1 MGHSSPF
8 RVVASCSL
16 LFAACMSPSPRVAGT
31 LLLVGGGL
39 DDDTRAVYTRL
50 LTAPPGGAAHVV
62 VATAA
67 TGPEEIEA
75 TDKSEALRT
84 WAPNV
89 AIDVVGR
96 GTSTADSCA
105 AFARATAVFF
115 TGGDQ
120 KRITTRYRP
129 GDQDSPE
136 LAALRAVLARGGL
149 VGGGSAGCAM
159 MGERM
164 LLGGR
169 NAQALGVPAPA
180 DDGGEPVPVG
190 PRLGPGLGFLRG
202 VLTDSHFFERER
214 IGRLAA
220 ALLAG
225 PDRLGLGVGE
235 DAAVAID
242 VAAHTAH
249 GITPS
254 ESLLVDGTFARR
266 DGAVL
271 SGFRAR
277 CIGQGDT
284 VPLRPLGDEPP
295 PPLPNTN
302 ATATATGATNANVA
316 TVRTI
321 PVVEPGQNRQLA
333 SWRLFRQAAV
343 PGAGVLLLPCD
354 GFHVRAMPAGD
365 GVTVVFE
372 VVVGAVNAR

>member
-1 MGHSSPF
+1 MPHVSLRSSSLVAAMLFVACANAPSSPST
-8 RVVASCSL
+8 VGANPASLATS
-16 LFAACMSPSPRVAGT
+16 GT

-39 DDDTRAVYTRL
+39 DDDARAVYERL
-50 LTAPPGGAAHVV
+50 LAAPPGRALHVV

-67 TGPEEIEA
+67 TGPEEVEA
-75 TDKSEALRT
+75 TDKREALRA
-84 WAPNV
+84 WAPGV
-89 AIDVVGR
+89 AVDVVRRDTG
-96 GTSTADSCA
+96 TADSVA
-105 AFARATAVFF
+105 AFARASAVFF

-120 KRITTRYRP
+120 KRITARYRP

-136 LAALRAVLARGGL
+136 LAALRALLARGGV

-169 NAQALGVPAPA
+169 NAQALGVPAAPD
-180 DDGGEPVPVG
+180 DDGDPVPTG
-190 PRLGPGLGFLRG
+190 PRLGVGMGFLRG

-214 IGRLAA
+214 IGRLTA

-235 DAAVAID
+235 DAALLID
-242 VAAHTAH
+242 VAAHTAC

-254 ESLLVDGTFARR
+254 ESLLVDGTFVRR

-271 SGFRAR
+271 SGLRAR
-277 CIGQGDT
+277 CIGQGDA
-284 VPLRPLGDEPP
+284 VPLRPLGTEPP
-295 PPLPNTN
+295 PPLPGT
-302 ATATATGATNANVA
+302 TT
-316 TVRTI
+316 RTL

-343 PGAGVLLLPCD
+343 PGAGVLMLPCE
-354 GFHVRAMPAGD
+354 GFHVRAMAAGD

-372 VVVGAVNAR
+372 VVVGPAPTQGQ